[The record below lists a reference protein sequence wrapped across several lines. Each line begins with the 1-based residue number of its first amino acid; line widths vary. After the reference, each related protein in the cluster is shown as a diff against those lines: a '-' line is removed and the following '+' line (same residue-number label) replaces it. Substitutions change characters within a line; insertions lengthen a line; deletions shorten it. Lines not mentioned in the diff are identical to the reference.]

1 MLEEPAVAEN
11 LGHPKVVL
19 VAVAAGKLGHTKV
32 LVTES
37 LLRLARFEQDRD
49 REFELPHLIDHRL
62 DHRVIATVY
71 PDRHSLVGALSSGC
85 LNFQKQSFPS
95 SPLGLRL
102 CCILLK

>member
-37 LLRLARFEQDRD
+37 LLRLARLEQG
-49 REFELPHLIDHRL
+49 RERKFELPHLIDHRL